1 MELREAKFSDKTQ
14 VLEFCKNTF
23 SWGDYISDVWDNW
36 SSEGNLLVLTEKEIP
51 VAVSHGSICDEQ
63 IWIEGIRV
71 NENYRRKGL
80 ASHLVLELESVAK
93 NKSCKVSKMLIAEN
107 NQNSLYLASS
117 LSYQIEDIWNFY
129 SLIPKKINCK
139 INLKKVTNNQSI
151 IDLILTNTSSY
162 VRSWR
167 WLPLSKNT
175 IDDLINENRIFY
187 SEKDSIVN
195 AVAILRESDHFEKTL
210 MITLVYGNERGINDI
225 IKYLQNFAIETD
237 YERIQILTKLK
248 NFPKIINLEK
258 KFSFCLLKKQL
269 L

>member
-1 MELREAKFSDKTQ
+1 MEQREAKSSDKTE

-23 SWGDYISDVWDNW
+23 SWGDYISDVWDSW

-51 VAVSHGSICDEQ
+51 VAISHGAISDEQ

-71 NENYRRKGL
+71 HENFRRKGF
-80 ASHLVLELESVAK
+80 ATHLILELESNAK
-93 NKSCKVSKMLIAEN
+93 KKNCKVSKMLIAEN
-107 NQNSLYLASS
+107 NQNSLNLASS
-117 LSYQIEDIWNFY
+117 LKYHVEDIWNFY
-129 SLIPKKINCK
+129 SVLPKKINFK
-139 INLKKVTNNQSI
+139 TNVKKSTNNQSI
-151 IDLILTNTSSY
+151 IDLILTNASSY

-175 IDDLINENRIFY
+175 IENLINENRIFY
-187 SEKDSIVN
+187 SEQDSIIN

-210 MITLVYGNERGINDI
+210 MITLVYGNDEGIKDI
-225 IKYLQNFAIETD
+225 IKYFQNLATETNND
-237 YERIQILTKLK
+237 RIQILTKLK
-248 NFPKIINLEK
+248 NFPKINNLEK